1 MESAENPI
9 RYSYTVKNNHPA
21 VLQTKKKAK
30 ILNATLCLICSAIF
44 GCFLGLASLQ
54 NNPQTVAIVILA
66 CFTAFALICAIYFY
80 ATIKES
86 QKDRTRSRDLIFYEH
101 SFALV
106 EHDEIKNKD
115 KNLSKCLYARHAN
128 KQYIAKFT
136 ETKDKFEIKILT
148 GTYNGMPQYKK
159 FVLPKDL
166 IPVEK
171 AEEFKSFMQAKVGNN
186 YQIKIS

>member
-9 RYSYTVKNNHPA
+9 RYSYTVKNNHPV
-21 VLQTKKKAK
+21 VLQTKKKTNIIAG
-30 ILNATLCLICSAIF
+30 ILCLFATLVFVAITCMAVINNNPSAVAIAIF
-44 GCFLGLASLQ
+44 
-54 NNPQTVAIVILA
+54 A
-66 CFTAFALICAIYFY
+66 CFSAFALICAIYFFV
-80 ATIKES
+80 TIKETA
-86 QKDRTRSRDLIFYEH
+86 KDRARSRDLIFYEH

-136 ETKDKFEIKILT
+136 ETNDKFEIKILT

-166 IPVEK
+166 IPVAK